1 MQFLMLFL
9 MLLLLTTFSTIPNSN
24 VPFCA
29 DDEGETAL
37 YQAAAAGSTECVQ
50 LLILAGAS
58 AIQGNEE
65 AITPLIIAS
74 YNGFASICR
83 LLVTLGHVDVN
94 QKDNTQKS
102 ALLLASY
109 AGHVEIMA
117 ELIEHGAALDAL
129 DQYGWSSLMLAA
141 YAGKLEACKLLLEH
155 GADPH
160 IKTSNGKNARS
171 LSWDAGHKS
180 IAVYISKFVAK
191 GSMSLNLSSSRP
203 KIQPLLSAPKSPS
216 RRTHSPAPSLP
227 SVPEEY
233 QEDDNHRT
241 RYSFSGH
248 TSTISRHSAISSRF
262 ASPPTTLRR
271 APATTAP
278 PSSSPPEPKQE
289 SLLPSVSQ
297 TATVTN
303 LATMFDAPT
312 PEPAPLESTAE
323 GGPSHSIEICPT
335 ILATDFYARFGSE
348 NTGADAG
355 RFVSIRGAVY
365 DLNQLF
371 AQGLHPP
378 MPANISPRDLSKSLA
393 SRTSITFAEK
403 ALMDWI
409 RSMVGRD
416 ATMALQK
423 RSDRR
428 DLEKCMVAYFK
439 VGEIFGQT
447 NSCVASIVVDSLA
460 LALWLLVALMRLGSA
475 LVYRWVLVR
484 ANGLSGKESSEEM
497 PKHDAPV
504 LMLIRCRETNS
515 EQDIKATLDSLAISS
530 LGSHGLFIVVVESNV
545 GGQSLNNA
553 SQICQRLME
562 TATDPMHD
570 KESKKPDLHRLSFEV
585 PSVDPRDLGRVIANQ
600 HQMFSGHYTVH
611 SKRVPFI
618 LLVRSIPG
626 GRSSVDPSFRDT
638 KRLILQFL
646 HRSFYDLPMSLFEFS
661 LYEQIRQLTGQRPER
676 YESLLMTEM
685 GTVIDRGSLEQM
697 CQTLKNNDRVM
708 AVCGQRLIQ
717 NRTESWL
724 TRIQDYGNFLENQFV
739 KSFESTLGTVQ
750 GLPDELCMI
759 RIKMRP
765 SITGQDT
772 MTRDHNRHSGDTSN
786 MTDTDGED
794 DGLGIGPTNGVQDDG
809 EKDGTMLAPAKRGR
823 EMDGYHYSVP
833 ILVHPAVASVYCAN
847 QKTLHQRRMVS
858 HSREDRYLTGLLHA
872 AFPTRRI
879 VYLPQ
884 ATYRTRAT
892 KDLGTYFGLQRAE
905 WSSRVHSLGEQIVS
919 TNQAPGTGI
928 FRSWLHA
935 FSLLKLLLMPVM
947 ILSQWILIILVS
959 VGAARGSSSTTLLD
973 SPPAIIALAFV
984 TLVMV
989 YKLVLGV
996 FLMRSGT
1003 ASLSGFGLMVLT
1015 LPLWYL
1021 VVPFSALWSSEGI
1034 LSETSEQD
1042 YVPPQS
1048 AEMEATMALKE
1059 ENFVMLH
1066 SGSWNTTAGMG
1077 VFDTNKPPSVT
1088 IRSLVGSRTVAVEP
1102 TEDQGD
1108 DAQKTDSDTAIAID
1122 TPQAPESEASETTKD
1137 DVEIKTEEEKEG
1149 SEKEAEEKEEEEG
1162 EKKADEPQ
1170 QEGDKTQTVYYC
1182 GGALTEAQQQYPE
1195 SELTI
1200 ASPIEQ
1206 GIVKDWSAM
1215 EALWRHVLFR
1225 ELGIKRSRNAS
1236 PVLMVVPTDWTK
1248 EEHERITQIF
1258 FENFNVPGLYLAE
1271 EPLMILYGCA
1281 TVTGLIIDIGHNST
1295 EITPIID
1302 TQIQRNA
1309 IQTIPLAGADIDAYF
1324 LQQLRQ
1330 DAQLVRE
1337 YGEPMDLEFARHL
1350 KESGVCQ
1357 ALAKDEKGANART
1370 HAEYNGKRFTVG
1382 SVRYKAVDP
1391 LFNPDLVGKRVLNII
1406 DAIHAALY
1414 GVKPEKRQALWESI
1428 IVTGGSCQIAGLQ
1441 NRIQSAIE
1449 DSLTVSENFGEFQ
1462 VREVKFLKIPD
1473 YFPSLKDSIVHAGFL
1488 GSEIVAKLI
1497 FPDPRNYINKVDY
1510 NESGPSVVH
1519 TKTF

>member
-1 MQFLMLFL
+1 
-9 MLLLLTTFSTIPNSN
+9 
-24 VPFCA
+24 
-29 DDEGETAL
+29 
-37 YQAAAAGSTECVQ
+37 
-50 LLILAGAS
+50 
-58 AIQGNEE
+58 
-65 AITPLIIAS
+65 
-74 YNGFASICR
+74 
-83 LLVTLGHVDVN
+83 
-94 QKDNTQKS
+94 
-102 ALLLASY
+102 
-109 AGHVEIMA
+109 
-117 ELIEHGAALDAL
+117 
-129 DQYGWSSLMLAA
+129 
-141 YAGKLEACKLLLEH
+141 
-155 GADPH
+155 
-160 IKTSNGKNARS
+160 
-171 LSWDAGHKS
+171 
-180 IAVYISKFVAK
+180 
-191 GSMSLNLSSSRP
+191 
-203 KIQPLLSAPKSPS
+203 
-216 RRTHSPAPSLP
+216 
-227 SVPEEY
+227 
-233 QEDDNHRT
+233 
-241 RYSFSGH
+241 
-248 TSTISRHSAISSRF
+248 
-262 ASPPTTLRR
+262 
-271 APATTAP
+271 
-278 PSSSPPEPKQE
+278 
-289 SLLPSVSQ
+289 
-297 TATVTN
+297 
-303 LATMFDAPT
+303 
-312 PEPAPLESTAE
+312 
-323 GGPSHSIEICPT
+323 
-335 ILATDFYARFGSE
+335 
-348 NTGADAG
+348 
-355 RFVSIRGAVY
+355 
-365 DLNQLF
+365 
-371 AQGLHPP
+371 
-378 MPANISPRDLSKSLA
+378 
-393 SRTSITFAEK
+393 
-403 ALMDWI
+403 
-409 RSMVGRD
+409 
-416 ATMALQK
+416 MALQK
-423 RSDRR
+423 RSDHK
-428 DLEKCMVAYFK
+428 DLERCMVAYFK

-447 NSCVASIVVDSLA
+447 NGCVASIVVDSLA

-504 LMLIRCRETNS
+504 LMLIQCSETNS
-515 EQDIKATLDSLAISS
+515 EQNIKATLDSMAISS
-530 LGSHGLFIVVVESNV
+530 LSSYELFVVVVESNI

-562 TATDPMHD
+562 TGTDPMHD
-570 KESKKPDLHRLSFEV
+570 KESKRPDLHRLSLEV
-585 PSVDPRDLGRVIANQ
+585 PSVDPRDLGRVTADQ
-600 HQMFSGHYTVH
+600 HQMYSGHYTVH

-618 LLVRSIPG
+618 LLVRSIPA

-646 HRSFYDLPMSLFEFS
+646 HRSFYDLPMSFFEFS
-661 LYEQIRQLTGQRPER
+661 LYEQIRQLTGRRPER
-676 YESLLMTEM
+676 YEFLLTTEM
-685 GTVIDRGSLEQM
+685 GTVTDRGSLEQM
-697 CQTLKNNDRVM
+697 CQTLENNDRVM
-708 AVCGQRLIQ
+708 AVCGQRLFQ

-739 KSFESTLGTVQ
+739 KSFESTLSAVQ
-750 GLPDELCMI
+750 GLPDELCLI
-759 RIKMRP
+759 RIQMRP

-786 MTDTDGED
+786 MTDTDGDD
-794 DGLGIGPTNGVQDDG
+794 DGLGIGPTNRAQDDG
-809 EKDGTMLAPAKRGR
+809 EKGGTMLAPANRGR

-833 ILVHPAVASVYCAN
+833 ILVHPAVANVYCASQN
-847 QKTLHQRRMVS
+847 TLHQRKMVS
-858 HSREDRYLTGLLHA
+858 HSREDWYLTGLLHA

-884 ATYRTRAT
+884 ATYRTRAI
-892 KDLGTYFGLQRAE
+892 KDFGTYFGQQRAE

-919 TNQAPGTGI
+919 TNQAPGAGI
-928 FRSWLHA
+928 FRLWLHA
-935 FSLLKLLLMPVM
+935 FSLLKLLLMPAM

-996 FLMRSGT
+996 FLMRPGT
-1003 ASLSGFGLMVLT
+1003 VNLSGFGLMVLT

-1021 VVPFSALWSSEGI
+1021 VVPFSALWSSEGT

-1042 YVPPQS
+1042 HVPPQS
-1048 AEMEATMALKE
+1048 AEMEGMNENNPQFFPSPTSQGKHLRPWTEWSAMAAK
-1059 ENFVMLH
+1059 
-1066 SGSWNTTAGMG
+1066 
-1077 VFDTNKPPSVT
+1077 T

-1102 TEDQGD
+1102 TEEQGD

-1122 TPQAPESEASETTKD
+1122 TPQAPESETSETTKD

-1162 EKKADEPQ
+1162 EKKGDEPQ

-1206 GIVKDWSAM
+1206 GIVKDWAAM

-1281 TVTGLIIDIGHNST
+1281 TVTGLIIDVGHNST
-1295 EITPIID
+1295 EITLIID
-1302 TQIQRNA
+1302 TQIQRNS